1 MKNLVPCSACGSLH
15 PAEALTEFDGQLL
28 CSSCLHTETTRC
40 QRCGQRIWSDSN
52 AGDEDTHLC
61 QSCFDRFYTTCE
73 DCGRVIHQD
82 DAYYD
87 DDDDDPR
94 CYACHCNH
102 TGSREIHDYYY
113 KPEPE
118 FFGQGSRYFGVELEI
133 DGAGEDNS
141 NARQILRLVN
151 DGEERAY
158 CKHDGSLDEGFEI
171 VSHPMTLDYHCRHM
185 PWKEVLD
192 KARSLGYRSHQ
203 AGTCGLHVHVNRT
216 AFGNTLGLRWS
227 SIDLQGGWIHIDT
240 TVVKEK
246 IGNNVVTTVREN
258 TTKTEYSRRDL
269 PLCPYTH
276 QYFLNLRNQQ
286 LRQMQICGA
295 SYDQRYLDFVCV
307 DQMGTILQ
315 PDYVSQKFQ
324 QLLQKYELRPIR
336 FHDLRHSCATI
347 MLYLG
352 YTMKDIQTWLGHSNY
367 AFTANTYV
375 HASHEEH
382 QRMAEA
388 LSEKLP
394 ELMPKM

>member
-1 MKNLVPCSACGSLH
+1 MEDYYQFKIGGGLNPNTVIKHHAIIRSALQWALKH
-15 PAEALTEFDGQLL
+15 QYIRYNPADLATRPTKAKYIPNTPYSVEEVAQLLALTQNEPIAVPIF
-28 CSSCLHTETTRC
+28 
-40 QRCGQRIWSDSN
+40 
-52 AGDEDTHLC
+52 AAA
-61 QSCFDRFYTTCE
+61 FY
-73 DCGRVIHQD
+73 G
-82 DAYYD
+82 
-87 DDDDDPR
+87 
-94 CYACHCNH
+94 
-102 TGSREIHDYYY
+102 
-113 KPEPE
+113 
-118 FFGQGSRYFGVELEI
+118 
-133 DGAGEDNS
+133 
-141 NARQILRLVN
+141 LR
-151 DGEERAY
+151 R
-158 CKHDGSLDEGFEI
+158 S
-171 VSHPMTLDYHCRHM
+171 
-185 PWKEVLD
+185 EV
-192 KARSLGYRSHQ
+192 
-203 AGTCGLHVHVNRT
+203 
-216 AFGNTLGLRWS
+216 LGLRWS

-352 YTMKDIQTWLGHSNY
+352 YTMKDIQTWLGHSNN
-367 AFTANTYV
+367 AFTANTYAPENGRSAV
-375 HASHEEH
+375 GEASRADTENLKCNRRFTSVRVNTKSW
-382 QRMAEA
+382 QISFRICQ
-388 LSEKLP
+388 LSVPYGVKNRKISNHL
-394 ELMPKM
+394 

>member
-1 MKNLVPCSACGSLH
+1 M
-15 PAEALTEFDGQLL
+15 
-28 CSSCLHTETTRC
+28 
-40 QRCGQRIWSDSN
+40 
-52 AGDEDTHLC
+52 
-61 QSCFDRFYTTCE
+61 
-73 DCGRVIHQD
+73 
-82 DAYYD
+82 
-87 DDDDDPR
+87 
-94 CYACHCNH
+94 
-102 TGSREIHDYYY
+102 
-113 KPEPE
+113 
-118 FFGQGSRYFGVELEI
+118 
-133 DGAGEDNS
+133 
-141 NARQILRLVN
+141 
-151 DGEERAY
+151 
-158 CKHDGSLDEGFEI
+158 
-171 VSHPMTLDYHCRHM
+171 
-185 PWKEVLD
+185 
-192 KARSLGYRSHQ
+192 
-203 AGTCGLHVHVNRT
+203 
-216 AFGNTLGLRWS
+216 
-227 SIDLQGGWIHIDT
+227 
-240 TVVKEK
+240 KEK

-382 QRMAEA
+382 QRMAAA